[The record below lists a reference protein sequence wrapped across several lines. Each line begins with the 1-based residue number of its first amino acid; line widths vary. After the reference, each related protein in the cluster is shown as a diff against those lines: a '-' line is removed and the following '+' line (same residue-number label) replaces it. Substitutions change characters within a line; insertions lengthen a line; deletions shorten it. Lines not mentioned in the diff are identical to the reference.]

1 MHRGLVYWA
10 SLNEP
15 AISEIVLLK
24 INPSQIGKLYQH
36 FLIFIRIEM
45 MQFFPINWAMKE
57 MEIATTS
64 QYRTKK

>member
-24 INPSQIGKLYQH
+24 INPSQIGKLYD

-57 MEIATTS
+57 IAATS
-64 QYRTKK
+64 QHRTKK